1 MQLSLSFLSRLFRN
15 QQYFSAA
22 KVIYDWGSA
31 RASGA
36 VRPLTDVRYQAC
48 GELLLLETPRFAFVP
63 SFTFTF
69 VNLLSL
75 SSISFQRYNAFAFCE
90 SIFHHFHEI
99 AFNLGESFQSV
110 ITCSWCS
117 CSFFSELVTLSNI
130 LAFPSAQLNFQF
142 CNFFALLCPMLVS
155 TIGSCSLAQFNHGVP
170 NWDSQLNSIPCF
182 HRHWDKDL
190 LDEHLLDHQTFKGS
204 PHSIE

>member
-1 MQLSLSFLSRLFRN
+1 M
-15 QQYFSAA
+15 
-22 KVIYDWGSA
+22 IYA
-31 RASGA
+31 
-36 VRPLTDVRYQAC
+36 
-48 GELLLLETPRFAFVP
+48 
-63 SFTFTF
+63 TFTF
-69 VNLLSL
+69 FPIAPFQEPTIFFRGKSDLRLRQRSRFWCCPP
-75 SSISFQRYNAFAFCE
+75 SDWCEISGMWGAAVVRNTAVCICAKF
-90 SIFHHFHEI
+90 HFHFCQS
-99 AFNLGESFQSV
+99 AFTFIYFISTLQCLCFLWEHFSSFSWDCFQSRWILSV
-110 ITCSWCS
+110 CSWCS
-117 CSFFSELVTLSNI
+117 CSFFSELVTLRNI